1 MTFLESIILG
11 IIQGVTE
18 WLPVSSSGMVSLVSL
33 SFFGRDL
40 GESISFSFFLHFG
53 TFLAVLV
60 YFWSDLK
67 NIFLDKKLLKFL
79 FISTLVTFPVAGVLF
94 LGLSKIS
101 FSFSIAII
109 VVGVLLIITGLLQL
123 YRKKTIAKKELDY
136 KDGWLVGAMQG
147 LAILP
152 GLSRSGLTLYGL
164 ILKKYSPKDALRLS
178 FLMSIPVVFLG
189 EIVLTVFNITFSRQ
203 NFFIDLPSLIGLLV
217 AFVVGFLSIKV
228 FLQIAEKINFAWFV
242 IVIGLFSILGG
253 LFI

>member
-1 MTFLESIILG
+1 MPILEYLVLG
-11 IIQGVTE
+11 VIQGVAE
-18 WLPVSSSGMVSLVSL
+18 WLPVSSSAMVALVAG
-33 SFFGRDL
+33 FFGIKAGDIWTL
-40 GESISFSFFLHFG
+40 SLWLHLG
-53 TFLAVLV
+53 TFLAAVI
-60 YFWSDLK
+60 YFRRDLK
-67 NIFLDKKLLKFL
+67 NLPKNKNLLQFLFFSTAVTLVVAGLLFLFLDSLTFSLSFL
-79 FISTLVTFPVAGVLF
+79 V
-94 LGLSKIS
+94 
-101 FSFSIAII
+101 II
-109 VVGVLLIITGLLQL
+109 IGVLLVVTGVLQL
-123 YRKKTIAKKELDY
+123 LRKKVLEPKSLDV
-136 KDGWLVGAMQG
+136 KDFWFLGFLQG
-147 LAILP
+147 LTILP
-152 GLSRSGLTLYGL
+152 GLSRSGVTTYGL